1 MCKLSII
8 IATYNSAKTIADALK
23 SVCAQTYQ
31 NWECIVVDGASTD
44 NTICIV
50 NDFILKFYVF
60 LKMIMAFMMLLI
72 KVGEWRKESGFII

>member
-44 NTICIV
+44 NTVCIV
-50 NDFILKFYVF
+50 MILF
-60 LKMIMAFMMLLI
+60 L
-72 KVGEWRKESGFII
+72 